1 MKKELKYNLRAIGR
15 AFCLH
20 GDFSEAKPYGSGH
33 INDTFAA
40 TYNQAGRPVRYI
52 HQRVNHNIF
61 KNVPALM
68 ENIERVT
75 SHQRQL
81 LQEAGDGDASR
92 KSLTLVPTRDGAAFH
107 RDADGNFWRTYLFI
121 EGASTHDVIRTEAQA
136 EQAARGFGAFQ
147 KLVATLPGARLH
159 ETIPDFHNSP
169 ARFAQL
175 EAALAKDTANRA
187 TTARAEIDFCLACKP
202 WVGRLLELHQAGK
215 LPERVTHN
223 DTKLNNVMLD
233 DRTQEPVCVI
243 DLDTVMPGLALYDFG
258 DMVRTATNSAP
269 EDERDLSKTFVRMNI
284 FESLVRG
291 YLSTARD
298 FLVPEEINQL
308 AFAGQLITFE
318 IGTRF
323 LADYLNG
330 DIYFKV
336 HRDGHNLDRCRTQF
350 KLVREMQERMEEMQG
365 TVRQA
370 ISNTETVVMTL
381 P

>member
-1 MKKELKYNLRAIGR
+1 VKRVAKFDLRAIGR
-15 AFCLH
+15 AFMIH
-20 GDFSEAKPYGSGH
+20 GDYVGGEPYGSGH
-33 INDTFAA
+33 INDTFAVV
-40 TYNQAGRPVRYI
+40 YNQAGEQIRYV
-52 HQRVNHNIF
+52 HQRINHNIF

-75 SHQRQL
+75 SHQRAL
-81 LQEAGDGDASR
+81 LEKAGDADASR
-92 KSLTLVPTRDGAAFH
+92 KALTLVPTREGTSFH
-107 RDADGNFWRTYLFI
+107 RDAAGNFWRTYLFI
-121 EGASTHDVIRTEAQA
+121 EGASTHDVIKTEAQA
-136 EQAARGFGAFQ
+136 EKAAQGFGAFQ
-147 KLVATLPGARLH
+147 KLVASMPGARLH
-159 ETIPDFHNSP
+159 ETIPDFHNTP

-175 EAALAKDTANRA
+175 EAAIKQDAADRAKTCIP
-187 TTARAEIDFCLACKP
+187 EIAFCMECKP
-202 WVGRLLELHQAGK
+202 WVARLVELNEAGE

-284 FESLVRG
+284 FRALVRG

-298 FLVPEEINQL
+298 FLLPAEIDQL

-330 DIYFKV
+330 DVYFKV

-350 KLVREMQERMEEMQG
+350 KLVRDMQEKMGEMREV
-365 TVRQA
+365 VRSA
-370 ISNTETVVMTL
+370 ISNTETVVL
-381 P
+381 GV

>member
-1 MKKELKYNLRAIGR
+1 MKQDMKFDLRTIGR
-15 AFCLH
+15 EFYIH
-20 GDFSEAKPYGSGH
+20 GDFAGGQPYGSGH
-33 INDTFAA
+33 INDTFMVI
-40 TYNQAGRPVRYI
+40 YNQAGEKVRYI
-52 HQRVNHNIF
+52 HQRVNHSIF

-75 SHQRQL
+75 SHQRSL
-81 LQEAGDGDASR
+81 LQQVSDPDASR
-92 KSLTLVPTRDGAAFH
+92 KALTLVPARNGKSFH

-121 EGASTHDVIRTEAQA
+121 EGASTHDVIRTDDQA
-136 EQAARGFGAFQ
+136 EKAAQGFGAFQ
-147 KLVATLPGARLH
+147 KLVASLPGARLH
-159 ETIPDFHNSP
+159 ETIPDFHNTP

-175 EAALAKDTANRA
+175 EAAIQKDAAKRA
-187 TTARAEIDFCLACKP
+187 AGVKAEIDFCMSCKP
-202 WVGRLLELHQAGK
+202 WVSRLIELNKAGK

-233 DRTQEPVCVI
+233 DRTHEPVCVI

-284 FESLVRG
+284 FEALVRG

-298 FLVPEEINQL
+298 FLVPAEIDQL

-323 LADYLNG
+323 LADHLNG

-336 HRDGHNLDRCRTQF
+336 HREGHNLDRCRTQF
-350 KLVREMQERMEEMQG
+350 HLVREMMTRMGEMEAI
-365 TVRQA
+365 VRK
-370 ISNTETVVMTL
+370 NL
-381 P
+381 

>member
-1 MKKELKYNLRAIGR
+1 MKQSTKFDLRAIGR
-15 AFCLH
+15 AFCIH
-20 GDFSEAKPYGSGH
+20 GDFVEAKPYGSGH
-33 INDTFAA
+33 INDTFASA
-40 TYNQAGRPVRYI
+40 YNQAGRPVRYI
-52 HQRVNHNIF
+52 HQRVNHTIF

-68 ENIERVT
+68 QNIERVT
-75 SHQRQL
+75 SHQRRL
-81 LQEAGDGDASR
+81 LQETGDADASR
-92 KSLTLVPTRDGAAFH
+92 KALTLVPTRDGAAFH
-107 RDADGNFWRTYLFI
+107 RDAEGNYWRTYLFI

-147 KLVATLPGARLH
+147 KLVATLPGERLH
-159 ETIPDFHNSP
+159 ETIPDFHNTP

-175 EAALAKDTANRA
+175 EDAIARDAANRA
-187 TTARAEIDFCLACKP
+187 AGAAAEIAFCQACKP
-202 WVGRLLELHQAGK
+202 WVGRLVDLQKAGR

-269 EDERDLSKTFVRMNI
+269 EDERDLTKTFVRMNI

-298 FLVPEEINQL
+298 FLTPEELNQL

-336 HRDGHNLDRCRTQF
+336 HREGHNLDRCRTQF
-350 KLVREMQERMEEMQG
+350 KLVREMQQRMDELQDAVTRAM
-365 TVRQA
+365 
-370 ISNTETVVMTL
+370 SNAETVVMFL
-381 P
+381 K